1 MTNITNNNKDDFNDN
16 EDEVD
21 EVRSQKFCCDD
32 MSDVRSF
39 AVTICQM

>member
-21 EVRSQKFCCDD
+21 EVRSQKC
-32 MSDVRSF
+32 SGILGEDVLL
-39 AVTICQM
+39 